1 MATFYLAPGGIA
13 DFTNNFRIGMAI
25 PGSAGLNPLK
35 TAGHLARGNAFLSAE
50 LDFSIP
56 DRKVDVLRR
65 ASPVIAVG
73 DILTMLVI
81 PQRSHWASTCVAVD
95 VAIPGLAFDVRV
107 ADDDATGPVLR
118 YAQTNNNLVTTTN
131 APAGSLVAPGVDTA
145 GTAYTVVAGYNA
157 GVVGFTQ
164 FATPLANAPVNEQ
177 AFLQFVITAV
187 PTTPLLSATVRGKI
201 LVGVGVQM
209 SMFQTID

>member
-1 MATFYLAPGGIA
+1 MATFYLAPGGVA
-13 DFTNNFRIGMAI
+13 DFTNNFRIGTAI
-25 PGSAGLNPLK
+25 PGSAGINPLK
-35 TAGHLARGNAFLSAE
+35 TAGHLARGNAFLSTE

-73 DILTMLVI
+73 DVLTMLVI
-81 PQRSHWASTCVAVD
+81 PQRSHWFSTCIAVD
-95 VAIPGLAFDVRV
+95 VAIPGFAFDVRV

-118 YAQTNNNLVTTTN
+118 YAQTNNGLTTTTN
-131 APAGSLVAPGVDTA
+131 APAGSLVAPGTDGA
-145 GTAYTVVAGYNA
+145 GTTLTVAAAYSAGT
-157 GVVGFTQ
+157 VGFTQ